1 MRVGQSARIAR
12 GSVAIIVAAGLLAAI
27 IPGTALGAGGG
38 ATITRGIQHEYGSGG
53 NDDGYLMT
61 GALEGCWWVDT
72 FDVKPMPVQGTM
84 LATGKEHFIGCLNT
98 TICGSFETTYTYT
111 ARFDGATELHGRCHH
126 PIDPTK
132 GTGGFAGARG
142 ELSFTDVVDSEPFF
156 YPYWGNIQLGRV
168 ATSETTTVALASAR
182 TAGSPKG
189 AASAPC

>member
-1 MRVGQSARIAR
+1 MAFGQSAQVAT

-27 IPGTALGAGGG
+27 IPATALAGGGG
-38 ATITRGIQHEYGSGG
+38 ATVVRGVQGEYGSCG
-53 NDDGYLMT
+53 NDDAYVMHGS
-61 GALEGCWWVDT
+61 LEGCWWVDT

-84 LATGKEHFIGCLNT
+84 LATGKEHFIGCLGSV
-98 TICGSFETTYTYT
+98 CGSFETTYTYT

-142 ELSFTDVVDSEPFF
+142 ELSFTDVVDVEPFS

-168 ATSETTTVALASAR
+168 GSAESATVTLSSTRTGSA
-182 TAGSPKG
+182 KQ